1 MKNIFKTLK
10 GKLLLIGIAVL
21 LIVAVVVALV
31 FFREDGYRSI
41 AVKQLEGTT
50 IIKNNQDEKEAYK
63 GMHIKSGD
71 DVTVQ
76 EKSNL
81 TLLMDSDKYLYAEAG
96 THFEVEC
103 VDGEKS
109 GKKVIHLKEG
119 SVLARLKNPLKDG
132 EVYEVETPSGTMA
145 VRGTVFRISVGRD
158 EEGLVQTGVQV
169 FDGKVQV
176 DLRKE
181 NGEYNGVSENFE
193 AGEAGA
199 IIGNTEFAEF
209 VKGEDGSNKQEIEYK
224 ELPKDVAKVL
234 VDYIDDGEEL
244 CIDKELL
251 MDYTK
256 LEEHKMETRVGK
268 EATCTEDGYQ
278 EVCCVVCN
286 EVTENVIIPATGH
299 NMSEWEIVQKSTCV
313 ETGKRQRNCTICQN
327 NLEEEIIPATG
338 HSMSE
343 WKSVQEPTCV
353 ETGKRQRNCT
363 VCQNNLEEETISA
376 LGHTEGETKLVS
388 EATCTQEGLSQTTCT
403 VCKQVI
409 NSTSAKA
416 LGHTFGAWSVKNE
429 AKCVEEGTQ
438 VRNCTRCGTEETQS
452 IAALGHIL
460 SSNHEHQDLV
470 RQGTDYVSCTCITA
484 CTRAGCGETFSVSAT
499 VSNSVLG
506 IMVQYFCNNCG
517 DQI

>member
-10 GKLLLIGIAVL
+10 GKILLIGIAVL
-21 LIVAVVVALV
+21 LIAAVVVGVV
-31 FFREDGYRSI
+31 FFREDSYRSI

-50 IIKNNQDEKEAYK
+50 IIKNNQAEKEAYK

-81 TLLMDSDKYLYAEAG
+81 TLLVDADKYLYAEAG
-96 THFEVEC
+96 AHFEVEC

-119 SVLARLKNPLKDG
+119 SVLTRLKNPLKEG
-132 EVYEVETPSGTMA
+132 EVYEVETPTGTMA

-158 EEGLVQTGVQV
+158 EEGLVQTGIEV

-181 NGEYNGVSENFE
+181 NGEYNGIRDNFE

-224 ELPKDVAKVL
+224 KLPKDVAKVL
-234 VDYIDDGEEL
+234 VDYIEDGEEL
-244 CIDKELL
+244 CIEKELL

-256 LEEHKMETRVGK
+256 ITEHKMETHIGK
-268 EATCTEDGYQ
+268 EATCTEDGY
-278 EVCCVVCN
+278 EEEFCVVCK
-286 EVTENVIIPATGH
+286 EVEETIIIPATGH
-299 NMSEWEIVQKSTCV
+299 TMTEWEIVQKPTCV
-313 ETGKRQRNCTICQN
+313 ENGKKQRSCTVCTTYV
-327 NLEEEIIPATG
+327 EEEIISAT
-338 HSMSE
+338 
-343 WKSVQEPTCV
+343 
-353 ETGKRQRNCT
+353 
-363 VCQNNLEEETISA
+363 
-376 LGHTEGETKLVS
+376 GHTEGEMKLVS
-388 EATCTQEGLSQTTCT
+388 EATCTKEGLSQQVCT
-403 VCKQVI
+403 VCEEVI
-409 NSTSAKA
+409 SSITTPA
-416 LGHTFGAWSVKNE
+416 LEHNFGAWSVKSE
-429 AKCVEEGTQ
+429 AKCAEEGAQ
-438 VRNCTRCGTEETQS
+438 VRTCANCGTEDTQS
-452 IAALGHIL
+452 IAALGHIW
-460 SSNHEHQDLV
+460 SGNHEHQDLV
-470 RQGTDYVSCTCITA
+470 RQGTDYVSCTCITP
-484 CTRAGCGETFSVSAT
+484 CTRAGCGETISVSAT

-506 IMVQYFCNNCG
+506 IMVQYFCDNCG